1 MLVLS
6 DDALLG
12 WIGVDLIDRPGR
24 TALFEGGLLVRVADG
39 NVAGSSAAGSSR
51 VATARDRRLD
61 GLLDIVELVFAL
73 GARIVL
79 RLAVGILAAVE
90 VDIGIDLIALI
101 LLRADKVRLGQ
112 RAGVEIDLSIAGDQ
126 AGRRQVGVLADGD
139 VLVTGGI
146 KPGRRVD
153 PVCRALAGT
162 KAQLHAAECQATERR
177 LGVVRRQQWRTVVTL
192 ANRRAGEGEA
202 EGL

>member
-1 MLVLS
+1 MLVLG
-6 DDALLG
+6 DEVLLAG
-12 WIGVDLIDRPGR
+12 IAVDLIDPSRLP
-24 TALFEGGLLVRVADG
+24 TLFKRGLLAGIADG
-39 NVAGSSAAGSSR
+39 DIAG
-51 VATARDRRLD
+51 ATAAADRRLD
-61 GLLDIVELVFAL
+61 GLFDIVELIFAL
-73 GARIVL
+73 RTRIVL

-90 VDIGIDLIALI
+90 VDIGVDLIALI